1 MPPSERMDFKM
12 EKRYYIAY
20 GSNLNI
26 RQMRMRCP
34 GARIIGTSVIEGY
47 RLLFK
52 GSRTGSYL
60 TIEPQEGAS
69 VPVAAWEVNA
79 ENEAELDRYEG
90 FPSFYY
96 KKEMEL
102 PIKGIRTGKV
112 RRRKVFVYIMH
123 EDRPLGVPSEFY
135 METCRQGYRSF
146 GFDEAFLEQAYADSA
161 EGAQGFPGGWRIG
174 DACFLVT
181 NRQNGCTG
189 TYTVQGFDG
198 KYFCLQNRMGSRCR
212 ASERR
217 MFRSREVALA
227 PREENTES
235 GGNCDEMNR

>member
-1 MPPSERMDFKM
+1 M

-26 RQMRMRCP
+26 PQMRMRCP

-69 VPVAAWEVNA
+69 VPVAAWAVT
-79 ENEAELDRYEG
+79 EADEAALDRYEG
-90 FPSFYY
+90 FPTFYY

-102 PIKGIRTGKV
+102 PLKGIRTGKV
-112 RRRKVFVYIMH
+112 RMRKVFVYIMH
-123 EDRPLGVPSEFY
+123 EDRPLGLPSEFY

-146 GFDEAFLEQAYADSA
+146 GFDEAFLEQAYADSG
-161 EGAQGFPGGWRIG
+161 EEAQEFPGGWGIG
-174 DACFLVT
+174 DACFMVT
-181 NRQNGCTG
+181 NRKKGFTG
-189 TYTVQGFDG
+189 TYTVRGFDG
-198 KYFCLQNRMGSRCR
+198 RYFCLQNSRGSIYH
-212 ASERR
+212 ASAGR
-217 MFRSREVALA
+217 MFRSREEALA
-227 PREENTES
+227 PRQEDMDP
-235 GGNCDEMNR
+235 GGNCDERNN